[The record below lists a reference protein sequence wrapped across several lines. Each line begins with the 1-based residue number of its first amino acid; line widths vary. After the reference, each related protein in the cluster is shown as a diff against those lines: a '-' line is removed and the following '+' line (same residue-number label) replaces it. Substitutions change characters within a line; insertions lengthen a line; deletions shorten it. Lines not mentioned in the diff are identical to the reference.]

1 MTRVCFILVELSH
14 TPTLARCR
22 FSFISRP
29 RTKQSGWGRST
40 KRRRNPGDLSN
51 EAPAGGGGEAKR
63 EKNNPPS
70 TYSSY
75 DRGGDGS
82 EGTRSTVPGIR
93 KPSTLGDREE
103 AETGG
108 GGGGVTSS
116 FEGFLE
122 TLKANVESSEATEL
136 ARFALEQAA
145 VAHLEVCIYLCDLCF
160 CDFWGTSWRVHAD
173 SPLLR

>member
-1 MTRVCFILVELSH
+1 MTRVCFVLVELSL

-22 FSFISRP
+22 FSLILRP
-29 RTKQSGWGRST
+29 RTKQGGWGRST
-40 KRRRNPGDLSN
+40 KRRRNPGDVSN

-75 DRGGDGS
+75 DKGGDGA
-82 EGTRSTVPGIR
+82 EGMRSTVPGIR

-103 AETGG
+103 PEAGG
-108 GGGGVTSS
+108 GGGGATSS

-122 TLKANVESSEATEL
+122 ALKANVESSEATEL

-145 VAHLEVCIYLCDLCF
+145 VAHLEVCIDFYEFSLCEL
-160 CDFWGTSWRVHAD
+160 
-173 SPLLR
+173 